1 MKKLFTFIAASI
13 LCFNLFANNNTS
25 SIQKHLLDGEEVIVA
40 PDTIH
45 LYYHGCSPHG
55 EYVTITNNTSHVLVI
70 DRFYSDIY
78 NVECLFEGNNVN
90 EEGMFVSAGETIEL
104 QVFVSILGKD
114 ELDSYGN
121 LFIDT
126 DLGVFSV
133 TIFHETYLG
142 LQENQSALKVYP
154 NPADDQ
160 IRLKAASLGKVTVY
174 NALGQL
180 LDEFFIENDEVIIP
194 TANYPNGIY
203 FVQTDLG
210 EIQRFI
216 VNH

>member
-1 MKKLFTFIAASI
+1 MRKLFAFIAVSI
-13 LCFNLFANNNTS
+13 LCFNLHANNNTS
-25 SIQKHLLDGEEVIVA
+25 SIQKHLLDGEEVIVT

-78 NVECLFEGNNVN
+78 NVECLFEGINVN

-126 DLGVFSV
+126 DLGVFTV

-142 LQENQSALKVYP
+142 LQENPIALEVYP
-154 NPADDQ
+154 NPADNQ
-160 IRLKAASLGKVTVY
+160 LTLKAAYSGKVTIY

-180 LDEFFIENDEVIIP
+180 VDEFSPDKEETVIQS
-194 TANYPNGIY
+194 AHYPNGIY
-203 FVQTDLG
+203 FLKTEQGKTKC
-210 EIQRFI
+210 FI

>member
-1 MKKLFTFIAASI
+1 MKKPFAFIAALI
-13 LCFNLFANNNTS
+13 LCCNLYATNNTS
-25 SIQKHLLDGEEVIVA
+25 SIHQYLLDGEEVIVA

-55 EYVTITNNTSHVLVI
+55 EYVTITNNTSGVLVI

-78 NVECLFEGNNVN
+78 NVECLFEGNNIN
-90 EEGMFVSAGETIEL
+90 EGGMFVAAGETIEI

-114 ELDSYGN
+114 EMDSYGN

-126 DLGVFSV
+126 DLGVYTV
-133 TIFHETYLG
+133 TIYHETYLG
-142 LQENQSALKVYP
+142 LQENQPALTVYP
-154 NPADDQ
+154 NPTDDQ
-160 IRLKAASLGKVTVY
+160 LRLKATSLGKVIVY

-180 LDEFFIENDEVIIP
+180 MDEFFMENDEILIP
-194 TANYPNGIY
+194 TTHYPNGIY
-203 FVQTDLG
+203 FVKTDLG